1 MPNGLGYLRRPM
13 EVEVILERLDS
24 AIVAAFKAGRE
35 IMDVYGSEVLV
46 ERKKD
51 DSPLTEAD
59 TRAHEAIAVI
69 LGRTGLPV
77 LSEEGRH
84 TPPTERWSWR
94 SYWLVDPLD
103 GTREFVKRNGEFTV
117 NIALM
122 QHNGEPG
129 SANGSA
135 VPMAGVLYAPVKDI
149 LYFAWK
155 GGGAYRQHKA
165 TYQAGNTMKERVTLS
180 ERLPLERSDAAFTI
194 LASRSHRDADT
205 DAFIRRKEQE
215 HDRINL
221 LGMGSALKFG
231 LMAEGTADAYPR
243 FAPTMEWD
251 TAAGQIICEEVGL
264 SVVDIATEK
273 PMRYNK
279 TELVNHGF
287 IVQ

>member
-1 MPNGLGYLRRPM
+1 M
-13 EVEVILERLDS
+13 EAELILERLDS
-24 AIVAAFKAGRE
+24 AIKAAFKAGRE
-35 IMDVYGSEVLV
+35 IMDVYGTELIVHHK
-46 ERKKD
+46 ED
-51 DSPLTEAD
+51 DSPLTLAD
-59 TRAHEAIAVI
+59 TRAHQAITAI
-69 LGRTGLPV
+69 LSRTGIPV

-84 TPPTERWSWR
+84 LPAVERWSWNA
-94 SYWLVDPLD
+94 YWLVDPLD

-122 QHNGEPG
+122 QHDGEPG
-129 SANGSA
+129 SSNGSA
-135 VPMAGVLYAPVKDI
+135 IPVAGVLYAPVKDD

-155 GGGAYRQHKA
+155 GGGAYLERNA
-165 TYQAGNTMKERVTLS
+165 IDRSGNTLRERAAQA
-180 ERLPLERSDAAFTI
+180 ERLPLEREDDTFTI
-194 LASRSHRDADT
+194 LASRSHRDPET
-205 DAFIRRKEQE
+205 EAFIHAMEKRHE
-215 HDRINL
+215 RISI

-231 LMAEGTADAYPR
+231 LMAEGTANAYPR

-264 SVVDIATEK
+264 SVVDIVTER